1 MGLVACGLKTA
12 HNGINAPGI
21 PGGMRQETVYVN
33 GYTAAAVNFPTVQNL
48 NLISCL
54 LHFYFEG

>member
-1 MGLVACGLKTA
+1 M
-12 HNGINAPGI
+12 HNRINASGI

-54 LHFYFEG
+54 LHFYFEE